1 MFYKNWFL
9 FAPDGGAPAGGGDGA
24 ATGVDA
30 GNPGPQLEDLGVP
43 ADKAERFRQ
52 RKAKSAPKQQKQPE
66 GNPEKGRIATGPAAP
81 RNDSS
86 DGKPAMSFDDFMKIP
101 ENNARMQQIMSER
114 VNRVARDKTE
124 YVSKLSPA
132 LELIAS
138 RYGIKANDDGSYD
151 AEAITKAIQDDDS
164 YYENKALELGV
175 DVETAKRIDKLE
187 TENKRNEEAMQRQQR
202 EQQLREHFMKMQAQ
216 ANDVQAIMPGFKL
229 EDAINDP
236 AFVRLTSP
244 EVGMTVKQAVWA
256 LHGDEIREQEANAI
270 AQRAKIDAANAI
282 RSGYRPR
289 ENGSSSAAVSQAPN
303 IKTMSRDERRAY
315 IMQKYRPPDR

>member
-1 MFYKNWFL
+1 MFYKKWFL
-9 FAPDGGAPAGGGDGA
+9 FHPDGGAPAGDGGGA
-24 ATGVDA
+24 DTGVSSAD
-30 GNPGPQLEDLGVP
+30 PGPSLEDLGVP
-43 ADKAERFRQ
+43 QDKADRFRK
-52 RKAKSAPKQQKQPE
+52 RKAKGQRPTPAPE
-66 GNPEKGRIATGPAAP
+66 PAAP
-81 RNDSS
+81 ADPAPAAQQAEQ
-86 DGKPAMSFDDFMKIP
+86 KAMSFDEFIKIP

-187 TENKRNEEAMQRQQR
+187 TENKRNEEAKQRQQR

>member
-1 MFYKNWFL
+1 MFYKKWFL
-9 FAPDGGAPAGGGDGA
+9 FHPDGGAPAGDGGGA
-24 ATGVDA
+24 DTGVSSAD
-30 GNPGPQLEDLGVP
+30 PGPSLEDLGVP
-43 ADKAERFRQ
+43 QDKADRFRK
-52 RKAKSAPKQQKQPE
+52 RKAKGQRPTPAPE
-66 GNPEKGRIATGPAAP
+66 PAAP
-81 RNDSS
+81 ADPAPAAQQTEQ
-86 DGKPAMSFDDFMKIP
+86 KAMSFDEFIKIP